1 MLELAKAVSFLICI
15 LSLYWAGISAF
26 FVPGSQWE
34 DRLWI
39 AGFKLLAAAAICFYS
54 GMVFSWPSKANPTA
68 FQRLTATMPV
78 RLFFWAGAC
87 IAVLFVLSWY
97 LADAEAQA
105 MSMQGFGLS
114 SLIDGGG
121 SRVLLDHYAQRAR
134 LAGGCNSDKVGCD
147 SRESGG
153 RKADGAIEGGNRRRC
168 LGPQ

>member
-15 LSLYWAGISAF
+15 LSLYWAGFSAF
-26 FVPGSQWE
+26 FVPGSRWE
-34 DRLWI
+34 ERMWV

-78 RLFFWAGAC
+78 RLFFWALAG

-105 MSMQGFGLS
+105 LSLQGFG
-114 SLIDGGG
+114 
-121 SRVLLDHYAQRAR
+121 VVNPH
-134 LAGGCNSDKVGCD
+134 
-147 SRESGG
+147 
-153 RKADGAIEGGNRRRC
+153 
-168 LGPQ
+168 